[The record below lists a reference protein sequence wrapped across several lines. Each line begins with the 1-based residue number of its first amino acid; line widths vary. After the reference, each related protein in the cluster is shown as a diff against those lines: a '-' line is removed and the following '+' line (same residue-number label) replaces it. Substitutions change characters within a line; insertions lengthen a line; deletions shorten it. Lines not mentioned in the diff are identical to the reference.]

1 MTEAKAIEWDPS
13 YEIGIARVD
22 FEHRIFADLINDL
35 ARRVKERRDRLSI
48 TRTLREVMKY
58 ADFHFLSEEN
68 LMEECAYPGF
78 REHKEL
84 HRELQR
90 TLKEKAIA
98 LAAGQDNPD
107 DLLNFL
113 VVWFLQ
119 HTVHEDRRIAIYCC
133 PP

>member
-35 ARRVKERRDRLSI
+35 AHRIKARKDRLSI

-68 LMEECAYPGF
+68 LMEECSYPGF

-84 HRELQR
+84 HRDLQR
-90 TLKEKAIA
+90 TLNEKAIA
-98 LAAGQDNPD
+98 LAAGRDNPD

-113 VVWFLQ
+113 VDWFIQ